1 MNKKELLLK
10 LGSKV
15 RYERIKKNLS
25 QEELAEI
32 ANLNMRSIS
41 TIERGVIDVKFTTLT
56 KLAEAL
62 GVEIGRASCRERV

>member
-41 TIERGVIDVKFTTLT
+41 TIERGGTDVKFTTLT

-62 GVEIGRASCRERV
+62 GVETTVLIDFKL

>member
-41 TIERGVIDVKFTTLT
+41 TIERRVTDVKFTTLT

-62 GVEIGRASCRERV
+62 GVETTVLIDFKL

>member
-41 TIERGVIDVKFTTLT
+41 TIEHGVTDVKFTTLT

-62 GVEIGRASCRERV
+62 GVETTVLIDFKL

>member
-15 RYERIKKNLS
+15 RYERVKKNLS
-25 QEELAEI
+25 QEELAEL

-41 TIERGVIDVKFTTLT
+41 MIERGVTDVKFTTLT
-56 KLAEAL
+56 KIAEAL
-62 GVEIGRASCRERV
+62 RVETTVLIDFKL

>member
-15 RYERIKKNLS
+15 RYERVKKNLS
-25 QEELAEI
+25 QEELAEL

-41 TIERGVIDVKFTTLT
+41 MIERGVTDVKFTTLT
-56 KLAEAL
+56 KIAEAL
-62 GVEIGRASCRERV
+62 QVDTTVLIDFKL

>member
-15 RYERIKKNLS
+15 RYERVKKNLS
-25 QEELAEI
+25 QEELAEL

-41 TIERGVIDVKFTTLT
+41 MIERGVTDVKFTTLT
-56 KLAEAL
+56 KIAEAL
-62 GVEIGRASCRERV
+62 QVETTVLIDFKL